1 MHLNFNLSLA
11 KDYKSPSQKIR
22 ILSED
27 WVESSIYC
35 PNCGSIKI
43 VRCANNNPVL
53 DFYCKSCLENY
64 ELKSKKD
71 VLGDRVL
78 DGAYQTKIERL
89 SSNKN
94 PNLFLLVYKKEYL
107 EISDFIVVPKHFFI
121 PKIVEKRKPLSS
133 SARRAGWVGSNI
145 LLSRIP
151 QFGKIFYVKNG
162 KIEVKE
168 SVLSSWKKTV
178 FLRKEKDFSTKG
190 WLLDIMGCI
199 EKLNKKEFTL
209 NEMYSFEGYL
219 SVLHPEN
226 RHIKEK
232 IRQQLQILR
241 DNNYIDFSGKGK
253 YRLE

>member
-1 MHLNFNLSLA
+1 MNLDLDIKTA
-11 KDYKSPSQKIR
+11 KWYKSLSQKTR
-22 ILSED
+22 VLTEQ
-27 WVESSIYC
+27 WVENSIFC
-35 PNCGSIKI
+35 PNCGAIKLT
-43 VRCANNNPVL
+43 RYPSNKPVA
-53 DFYCKSCLENY
+53 DFYCKSCLEDY

-78 DGAYQTKIERL
+78 DGAYLTKIERL
-89 SSNKN
+89 LSNKN

-133 SARRAGWVGSNI
+133 FARRAGWVGSNI

-162 KIEVKE
+162 RIEVKKD
-168 SVLSSWKKTV
+168 VLSSWKKTV
-178 FLRKEKDFSTKG
+178 FLRKEKNFSTKG

-219 SVLHPEN
+219 DILHPEN

-241 DNNYIDFSGKGK
+241 DNNYINFSGKGK